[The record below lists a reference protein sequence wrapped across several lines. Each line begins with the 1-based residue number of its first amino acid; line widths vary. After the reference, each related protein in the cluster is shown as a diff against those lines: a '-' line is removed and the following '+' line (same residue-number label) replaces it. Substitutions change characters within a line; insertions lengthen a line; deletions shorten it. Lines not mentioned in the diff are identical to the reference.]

1 MFLAV
6 LSGLR
11 RQDGGAPRRVAAEGR
26 GQGDHVQL
34 PPDAH
39 GGSVEFQ
46 RAKAPVPTRGSV
58 RVRLFVWRSKAG
70 CPVVAT
76 SQWPLRRAPRPF
88 ARAFQT
94 HAVFHVLFAHL
105 ILLLACFLPAAL
117 PRQTP
122 HTAATRQAPPEGGFQ
137 DGTDLSG
144 EPNNWA
150 CPRTVLVLRKRAP
163 DKNCFSKN
171 RTSMEEEGL
180 RLDLRLSDCASGA
193 PTAYYGGPPTGS
205 PARRLPPTG
214 SDTPDP
220 AC

>member
-1 MFLAV
+1 MCLGWGALQFVFLAV

-11 RQDGGAPRRVAAEGR
+11 RQDGRAPRRVAAEGR

-34 PPDAH
+34 PPDEH

-94 HAVFHVLFAHL
+94 HAVCNVLFAHL
-105 ILLLACFLPAAL
+105 ILLLACFPPAAL
-117 PRQTP
+117 PRQAPYQIGSPTHSGHQAGTP
-122 HTAATRQAPPEGGFQ
+122 RRGIARRQRPVWGAEKLVLRKNRTSIGKRAS
-137 DGTDLSG
+137 DK
-144 EPNNWA
+144 NWF
-150 CPRTVLVLRKRAP
+150 CPRTVLVLRKRAS
-163 DKNCFSKN
+163 DKNWFSQ
-171 RTSMEEEGL
+171 E
-180 RLDLRLSDCASGA
+180 
-193 PTAYYGGPPTGS
+193 PY
-205 PARRLPPTG
+205 
-214 SDTPDP
+214 
-220 AC
+220 